1 MEKLKV
7 KGHFV
12 NFIPTRASHN
22 RKALQFKNK
31 LINELI
37 KLGTKRDDVEVEFNG
52 FCGREDKACVTW
64 YFDGH
69 KLYYEVASQKS
80 FVDNLFI
87 ISKIIENEVE
97 LVTTDKKPIN
107 EFIAEFEEEDE
118 VHDERKEA
126 REFFGVEKTHRD
138 LDEINKK
145 YKNLARDLHPDMP
158 NGDVNKFKELNKHHK
173 ILKRELG

>member
-69 KLYYEVASQKS
+69 KLYYEVA
-80 FVDNLFI
+80 
-87 ISKIIENEVE
+87 
-97 LVTTDKKPIN
+97 
-107 EFIAEFEEEDE
+107 
-118 VHDERKEA
+118 
-126 REFFGVEKTHRD
+126 
-138 LDEINKK
+138 
-145 YKNLARDLHPDMP
+145 YKNHLLITYLLFQ
-158 NGDVNKFKELNKHHK
+158 K
-173 ILKRELG
+173 